1 MIKVLLITNIIV
13 GLLIIADMLYG
24 KHIAKKFF
32 DDNTVIREDAE
43 LDYAEI
49 EMKQKH
55 LLRKIMELEKKIDKP
70 KRTSKK
76 KTSTK
81 K

>member
-1 MIKVLLITNIIV
+1 MTKALLIVNVIV
-13 GLLIIADMLYG
+13 GLLVIADMLYG
-24 KHIAKKFF
+24 RHMAKKFF
-32 DDNTVIREDAE
+32 DNNAVISEDINM
-43 LDYAEI
+43 DYTEM
-49 EMKQKH
+49 EMKQEH
-55 LLRKIMELEKKIDKP
+55 LLIRIMALEKKIDKP